1 MPLIRWLQFI
11 LSHSIFISICAVAL
25 CYQTFLLLHIP
36 PNNYIYGLIFFST
49 LSSYNFYW
57 LISKYYFN
65 RDIPPVTFLIKQFSN
80 TALFIIAAAGVLYCM
95 ILLLGILSYIVV
107 AVLLTLLYSV
117 PLWPV
122 KKLEFTRKAGFLK
135 TVLLSFTWT
144 FVTVMIPVSQS
155 PTVATSSIQLL
166 FSARFLFM
174 LMLCIIFDSRDIQVD
189 KIHALRSLATDVSRQ
204 TLRIIMMV
212 VFTAYLLCGF
222 FLRYFFDN
230 KAQIVAFLIT
240 GIVTFSV
247 YRMSLK
253 KQGYFFYYFLVDG
266 LMLFSAIATFVATI

>member
-1 MPLIRWLQFI
+1 MMKWLQFI
-11 LSHSIFISICAVAL
+11 LSHSIFISLCAAAL

-36 PNNYIYGLIFFST
+36 SNNYVYGLIFFST

-65 RDIPPVTFLIKQFSN
+65 RDIPIGRFLIKQLSN
-80 TALFIIAAAGVLYCM
+80 VLLVVLAAAGLLYC
-95 ILLLGILSYIVV
+95 LYFLPGVLPYIFV
-107 AVLLTLLYSV
+107 AVVLTLLYSV

-122 KKLEFTRKAGFLK
+122 KKLEFTRRAGFLK

-144 FVTVMIPVSQS
+144 YVTVIIPVHQS
-155 PTVATSSIQLL
+155 AVVSNVSVVLL

-189 KIHALRSLATDVSRQ
+189 KIHSLRSLATDVSRR
-204 TLRIIMMV
+204 TLKMIMAV
-212 VFTAYLLCGF
+212 VFSLYILCGF
-222 FLRYFFDN
+222 FLRYYFDEIP
-230 KAQIVAFLIT
+230 QVIAFLII
-240 GIVTFSV
+240 GIITLLV

-253 KQGYFFYYFLVDG
+253 PQGYFFYYFLVDG
-266 LMLFSAIATFVATI
+266 LMLLSATATFIASI

>member
-1 MPLIRWLQFI
+1 MKWLQFI
-11 LSHSIFISICAVAL
+11 LSHSIFISICAVGL
-25 CYQTFLLLHIP
+25 CYQTFVLLYIP

-57 LISKYYFN
+57 IISKYYFN
-65 RDIPPVTFLIKQFSN
+65 KEVPVGQFLIQQFSN
-80 TALFIIAAAGVLYCM
+80 VSLFLVAAVGFLYCL
-95 ILLLGILSYIVV
+95 ISLPGILSYIIV
-107 AVLLTLLYSV
+107 AVFLTLLYSV

-122 KKLEFTRKAGFLK
+122 KKLAFTRKAGFLK

-144 FVTVMIPVSQS
+144 YVTVIIPAQQTIHINKVS
-155 PTVATSSIQLL
+155 VVLL

-189 KIHALRSLATDVSRQ
+189 KIHALRSLATDVSQRA
-204 TLRIIMMV
+204 LSIIMAI
-212 VFTAYLLCGF
+212 VFILYLACGF
-222 FLRYFFDN
+222 FLRYYFDSN
-230 KAQIVAFLIT
+230 AQVIAFLIT
-240 GIVTFSV
+240 GIITLLV

-266 LMLFSAIATFVATI
+266 LMLFSAIATFIASI

>member
-1 MPLIRWLQFI
+1 MKWLQFI
-11 LSHSIFISICAVAL
+11 LSHSIFISICSIGL

-57 LISKYYFN
+57 IISKYYFN
-65 RDIPPVTFLIKQFSN
+65 KEIPAGQFLLQQFSN
-80 TALFIIAAAGVLYCM
+80 VSLFLIAAVGSLYC
-95 ILLLGILSYIVV
+95 LAFLPGILPGIIV

-117 PLWPV
+117 PLWPI
-122 KKLEFTRKAGFLK
+122 KKLSFARKAGFLK
-135 TVLLSFTWT
+135 TLLLSFTWT
-144 FVTVMIPVSQS
+144 YVTVIIPAQQS
-155 PTVATSSIQLL
+155 ILINNLSLSLL

-189 KIHALRSLATDVSRQ
+189 KIHALRSLATDVSQRS
-204 TLRIIMMV
+204 LGIIMAI
-212 VFTAYLLCGF
+212 VFFLYLVCGF
-222 FLRYFFDN
+222 FLRYYFDN
-230 KAQIVAFLIT
+230 GAQIIAFLIT
-240 GIVTFSV
+240 GIITLLV

-266 LMLFSAIATFVATI
+266 LMLFSAIATFIASI